1 VSVAYEAIDKSGK
14 EITAVLDVET
24 AEEAMERL
32 HSQGL
37 FVTRVSPVESEHAGQ
52 PAQRLTSLLSGR
64 AGNVRDR
71 MMLAQ
76 QMSMM
81 LHAGSQVVPALSAIQ
96 SQIDKLAWRK
106 VVEDVCRKV
115 QDGMALSDALAE
127 YPQIFDQTFRAIVA
141 AGESTGATAEAFDRL
156 AAITKIQQE
165 IKIKV
170 IGALVY
176 PAILLLMSIGGV
188 ATLLFF
194 VLPKFDDMYSSLGTK
209 LPAITTMMIGMS
221 RWITEHKVPAGLF
234 IAALILGPLVV
245 SRLPFAKT
253 VMDEFLINL
262 PLVSGLIQRI
272 ILAKIFRVWGTL
284 VCSNVPLLEALS
296 LARSSTNNS
305 RFLAMM
311 DDLMRSVEEGS
322 PVGESLARHS
332 VVPATMS
339 SAISTGEQSGQL
351 GKSLIFLADYLDQEN
366 AETIATLTRLVE
378 PLILV
383 LMGTVVGGIAI
394 SLFLPL
400 IDLTSAVSGH

>member
-176 PAILLLMSIGGV
+176 PAILLLM
-188 ATLLFF
+188 
-194 VLPKFDDMYSSLGTK
+194 
-209 LPAITTMMIGMS
+209 
-221 RWITEHKVPAGLF
+221 
-234 IAALILGPLVV
+234 
-245 SRLPFAKT
+245 
-253 VMDEFLINL
+253 
-262 PLVSGLIQRI
+262 
-272 ILAKIFRVWGTL
+272 
-284 VCSNVPLLEALS
+284 
-296 LARSSTNNS
+296 
-305 RFLAMM
+305 
-311 DDLMRSVEEGS
+311 
-322 PVGESLARHS
+322 
-332 VVPATMS
+332 
-339 SAISTGEQSGQL
+339 
-351 GKSLIFLADYLDQEN
+351 
-366 AETIATLTRLVE
+366 
-378 PLILV
+378 
-383 LMGTVVGGIAI
+383 
-394 SLFLPL
+394 
-400 IDLTSAVSGH
+400 